1 MKAYDVLSHVRF
13 FCDPMNCSPPGS
25 SVHGNSHGEEY
36 WSGFPF
42 SPPEDLPD
50 PGIKPTSPPLAGRF
64 FTTELP
70 GKPTSSV
77 PPLLHTWSAGLSVAP
92 AHTSSSRLF
101 KKTCF

>member
-50 PGIKPTSPPLAGRF
+50 PGIKPTSPALPADSLLS
-64 FTTELP
+64 EPP
-70 GKPTSSV
+70 GKPQC
-77 PPLLHTWSAGLSVAP
+77 
-92 AHTSSSRLF
+92 SR
-101 KKTCF
+101 